1 MLSSALESLAL
12 NYPGQP
18 AVNGLAG
25 PVTWRELNDHVCRMA
40 TILTQNNIRR
50 LAVELDNGLPWVI
63 ADLACLKAG
72 VVMIPVPLFFSEQ
85 QKDWLLLSSSAD
97 ARLATSGKESWHTL
111 DCPNGILQQ
120 RRVDVPAPLAHD
132 TVKITFTSGT
142 TGEPKGVCL
151 REKGI
156 NFTTQAL
163 AKRLAPLGIERHLV
177 VLPFATLLENLCGLY
192 LPLTLGVETVV
203 LPLAEVGFRG
213 SSEFDLEQFITT
225 LTNWQPQ
232 SLILVPELLR
242 LLLLAA
248 QRSPEAVRSLKFV
261 AVGGGKVPP
270 ALLLQARKFGLP
282 VYEGY
287 GLSECGSV
295 VALNVPGEDKPGTVG
310 KPLEGLELQVD
321 ANDVLH
327 VSGPVAMAG
336 YLGHADSGNAIDTG
350 DIARVDDQGFLAIE
364 GRHKHIQITAFGR
377 NFSPEWVESEAM
389 LCPAVL
395 RLVVYGEGLT
405 RNVALVHCL
414 PGHEEQARAQ
424 LDALNERLPDYVR
437 IGPLIFTDEIAKPP
451 FVTPN
456 GRLRRRAVYHHFFAN
471 NPLSQAETNHGILS
485 TARCPDCQRQAADA
499 EQRHY

>member
-1 MLSSALESLAL
+1 MLISALESLAL
-12 NYPGQP
+12 NYPEQP

-40 TILTQNNIRR
+40 TMLTQNNIRR
-50 LAVELDNGLPWVI
+50 LAVELDNGLPWII

-72 VVMIPVPLFFSEQ
+72 VIMIPVPLFFSEQ
-85 QKDWLLLSSSAD
+85 QKDWLLFSSSAD
-97 ARLATSGKESWHTL
+97 ARLSTYAKENWHSLT
-111 DCPNGILQQ
+111 CPNGVLQQ

-132 TVKITFTSGT
+132 TVKVTFTSGT

-163 AKRLAPLGIERHLV
+163 AKRLAPLGIQRHLV

-192 LPLTLGVETVV
+192 LPLALGVETVV

-213 SSEFDLEQFITT
+213 SSEFDLAQFITV
-225 LTNWQPQ
+225 LTHWQPQ

-248 QRSPEAVRSLKFV
+248 QRAPESVQSLKFV

-295 VALNVPGEDKPGTVG
+295 VALNVPGEDRPGTVG
-310 KPLEGLELQVD
+310 KPLEGLELTVD
-321 ANDVLH
+321 ADDILH

-336 YLGHADSGNAIDTG
+336 YLGNPVSGNSINTG
-350 DIARVDDQGFLAIE
+350 DIARVDDHGFLAIE

-377 NFSPEWVESEAM
+377 NFSPEWVEAEAM
-389 LCPAVL
+389 LCPSVL
-395 RLVVYGEGLT
+395 RLVVYGEGLP
-405 RNVALVHCL
+405 RNIALVHCL

-424 LDALNERLPDYVR
+424 LAALNEHLPDYVR
-437 IGPLIFTDEIAKPP
+437 LGQLIFTDEIAKPP
-451 FVTPN
+451 FVTAN
-456 GRLRRRAVYHHFFAN
+456 GRLRRRVIYQHFFADN
-471 NPLSQAETNHGILS
+471 QLIQGETAHGILS
-485 TARCPDCQRQAADA
+485 TTRCTD
-499 EQRHY
+499 